1 MPTRSK
7 VEVTG
12 WEARHYDRLM
22 DVLFLGRHQAFIRDI
37 VRRIEIQPGDAVLDL
52 GAGTGRHLVA
62 MLTAAGPTGRGVGV
76 DIGDGMLR
84 HARRRSRDLPN
95 AKLLR
100 HRIEEPLPFD
110 EEFDVALISFVMH
123 GLEDATK
130 DRVLANAH
138 GALMAGGRLWILDY
152 NEFDLRS
159 LWPPLRWAFA
169 RLECELASE
178 FLRLDLKAMLAR
190 HGFGGFLTHLFY
202 RNRVRLLGARKVPGQ
217 RP

>member
-37 VRRIEIQPGDAVLDL
+37 VRRMEIQPGNAVLDL

-76 DIGDGMLR
+76 DIGDEMLR
-84 HARRRSRDLPN
+84 QARQRCRGLPN
-95 AKLLR
+95 ATLLQ

-110 EEFDVALISFVMH
+110 ETFDVALISFVMH

-130 DRVLANAH
+130 DGVLTNAH
-138 GALMAGGRLWILDY
+138 RALKADGTLWILDY
-152 NEFDLRS
+152 NEFDLKS
-159 LWPPLRWAFA
+159 LWQPLRWAFTH
-169 RLECELASE
+169 LECELACE
-178 FLRLDLKAMLAR
+178 FLRQDLKAMLAR
-190 HGFGGFLTHLFY
+190 HGFGGFVTHLFY
-202 RNRVRLLGARKVPGQ
+202 RDRLRLLGARKAAGR